1 MNGGEERAM
10 AQRLEVPKFAN
21 ESEEAR
27 WWFDNRDAVADEFEL
42 AERGG
47 RLGRG
52 TAVRLA
58 NAISLDPED
67 VQRARSLAQQRGLD
81 YESYVRM
88 VVHRALLTEEK
99 SAPRR

>member
-1 MNGGEERAM
+1 M

-42 AERGG
+42 AEREG

-52 TAVRLA
+52 SAARLA

-67 VQRARSLAQQRGLD
+67 AVRARSLAQQRGLD
-81 YESYVRM
+81 YEAYVKM
-88 VVHRALLTEEK
+88 VVHQALLTEEK
-99 SAPRR
+99 GLSRG